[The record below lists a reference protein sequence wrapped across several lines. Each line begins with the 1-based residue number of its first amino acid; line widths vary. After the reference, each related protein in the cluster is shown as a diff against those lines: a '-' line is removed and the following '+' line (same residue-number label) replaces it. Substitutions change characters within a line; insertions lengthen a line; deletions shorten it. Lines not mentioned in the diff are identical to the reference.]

1 VVEDAASVIKHV
13 FEEAE
18 RRDPEHER
26 TWVALVDG
34 NSHQIDRI
42 EKEAARRKMK
52 ITVVIDVIHVLEYL
66 WTAAW
71 CFFAEGDP
79 PRHGCATGRWPSS
92 TAAPGT
98 LPRGSAGAPRVN
110 N

>member
-1 VVEDAASVIKHV
+1 VVEDAASLIKRV

-42 EKEAARRKMK
+42 EIEAARRKMK

-79 PRHGCATGRWPSS
+79 SAEAWRWPSS

-98 LPRGSAGAPRVN
+98 LPRGSADAPRVN
-110 N
+110 D